1 MDMDAAGKDI
11 AYIENKTTG
20 QKMWMRQRHGVYVL
34 DVLVAPPEYKKEEAQ
49 TKDSTGQG
57 GAAQQ
62 GHEGQ
67 RGKWGGGHPQQ
78 AVFGRQGSH
87 W

>member
-1 MDMDAAGKDI
+1 MDAAGKDI

-34 DVLVAPPEYKKEEAQ
+34 DVLVAPPEYKKEEPQ
-49 TKDSTGQG
+49 NKSGTGQG

-62 GHEGQ
+62 EHKGPGGQ
-67 RGKWGGGHPQQ
+67 GGGGRPQQ